1 MKTLTHNRRDILRA
15 FGGAFGSA
23 AMLLTAPQALG
34 QSAPSASSTLGSPD
48 LGVGV
53 LYCGDRADF
62 GFNQAHA
69 EAARALTGLPG
80 LRLEEREHAAD
91 TLAATAEELV
101 GPEGCRIVIVTAAG
115 GALPGLLAQADA
127 HRDAVFLFSGAPLD
141 RDRLPINTGF
151 FEGYLEE
158 AQHISGL
165 VAGYASRGKTIGLVA
180 SHPAPDVLRCVNAF
194 ALGARRAD
202 SATALRVAFVGE
214 AATPRQVAEAARAL
228 ADGGA
233 DVLAAQLDG
242 ARPVCEVAEAHGIL
256 CCGLHTDLS
265 AFAPQ
270 GFLTGAEWAWEK
282 AYAETVALIA
292 AGKPWKHLR
301 QGGFDQGFVRNT
313 AYGPA
318 VGVEARAHADA
329 ARMQLA
335 NGNAAVF
342 RGPIQDNTGRT
353 VVAKGKA
360 LRGGDAE
367 LGRMVWLAD
376 GVTEVGR

>member
-1 MKTLTHNRRDILRA
+1 M
-15 FGGAFGSA
+15 
-23 AMLLTAPQALG
+23 
-34 QSAPSASSTLGSPD
+34 
-48 LGVGV
+48 GVGV

-80 LRLEEREHAAD
+80 LRLEEREHAAG

-115 GALPGLLAQADA
+115 DALPGLLAQADA
-127 HRDAVFLFSGAPLD
+127 HRDTVFLFAGAPLD
-141 RDRLPINTGF
+141 RERLPINTGF

-165 VAGYASRGKTIGLVA
+165 VAGYASRAKTIGLVA

-214 AATPRQVAEAARAL
+214 AATPQQVAEAARAL
-228 ADGGA
+228 AEGGA

-270 GFLTGAEWAWEK
+270 GFLTGAEWAWER

-335 NGNAAVF
+335 NGNATVF

>member
-1 MKTLTHNRRDILRA
+1 PRRAEAIGLRA
-15 FGGAFGSA
+15 
-23 AMLLTAPQALG
+23 P
-34 QSAPSASSTLGSPD
+34 
-48 LGVGV
+48 
-53 LYCGDRADF
+53 
-62 GFNQAHA
+62 
-69 EAARALTGLPG
+69 
-80 LRLEEREHAAD
+80 
-91 TLAATAEELV
+91 
-101 GPEGCRIVIVTAAG
+101 
-115 GALPGLLAQADA
+115 
-127 HRDAVFLFSGAPLD
+127 
-141 RDRLPINTGF
+141 
-151 FEGYLEE
+151 
-158 AQHISGL
+158 
-165 VAGYASRGKTIGLVA
+165 
-180 SHPAPDVLRCVNAF
+180 HPAPAGLACGTAF
-194 ALGARRAD
+194 RLGARRAH
-202 SATALRVAFVGE
+202 SAPALRVAFGGE
-214 AATPRQVAEAARAL
+214 AATPRQGAEAARAL

-318 VGVEARAHADA
+318 VGVEARGPADA

-342 RGPIQDNTGRT
+342 RGPIPGKTGGAG
-353 VVAKGKA
+353 VAKGKGRA
-360 LRGGDAE
+360 GGEA
-367 LGRMVWLAD
+367 G
-376 GVTEVGR
+376 

>member
-1 MKTLTHNRRDILRA
+1 MKTLTHNRRDVLRS
-15 FGGAFGSA
+15 FGGAFGAA

-34 QSAPSASSTLGSPD
+34 QAVPALS
-48 LGVGV
+48 VGV

-62 GFNQAHA
+62 GYNQAHA
-69 EAARALTGLPG
+69 EAARFLAGLPG
-80 LRLEEREHAAD
+80 LRLEEREKAAG

-101 GPEGCRIVIVTAAG
+101 GPQGCRVVIVTAAG
-115 GALPGLLAQADA
+115 ADALPELLAQADA
-127 HRDAVFLFSGAPLD
+127 HRDTVFLFSGAPLD
-141 RDRLPINTGF
+141 RDRLPVNTGF
-151 FEGYLEE
+151 FEGYLDE
-158 AQHISGL
+158 AQHISGI
-165 VAGYASRGKTIGLVA
+165 VAGYASRAKTIGLVA
-180 SHPAPDVLRCVNAF
+180 SHPAPEILRCVNAF

-202 SATALRVAFVGE
+202 AATALRVAFVGE
-214 AATPRQVAEAARAL
+214 TATPQKIAEAARAL
-228 ADGGA
+228 AEGGA

-256 CCGLHTDLS
+256 CCGLHTNLS

-282 AYAETVALIA
+282 AYAETVSQIA
-292 AGKPWKHLR
+292 TGKPWKHLR

-335 NGNAAVF
+335 NGNSAVF
-342 RGPIQDNTGRT
+342 RGPVLDNTGRT
-353 VVAKGKA
+353 VVAKGKS
-360 LRGGDAE
+360 LRGSDAE